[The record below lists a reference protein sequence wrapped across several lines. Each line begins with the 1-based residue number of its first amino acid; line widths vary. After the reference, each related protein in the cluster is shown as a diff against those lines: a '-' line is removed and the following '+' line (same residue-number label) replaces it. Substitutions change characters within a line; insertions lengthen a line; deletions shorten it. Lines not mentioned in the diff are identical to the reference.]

1 MNFLSAGERLMRIV
15 STAFLATTILV
26 SSTTLANADV
36 KVIASIKPVHS
47 LVAAVMEGVGKPELL
62 VEGAGSPHT
71 YSLKPSQAKKL
82 QEADLVFWMSHDLE
96 AFLENSIEGIA
107 ANATSVPLMDAHGLI
122 KLDFREG
129 GAFDAHAH
137 DEHDDHDDHKDH
149 DEHGHNDHDDH
160 KKDDHDDHGHDDH
173 DDHKKDDHGHDDHDD
188 HKKDDHDD
196 HGHDDHAG
204 HGHGDHAFEWAGVF
218 ELSAGTYKWSFAKVD
233 GAYADPAMKMAIVAS
248 DHIEDSEEAAEA
260 MLESDDTNSSV
271 NNDVLRVSDKAYTL
285 NFDDTKDM
293 TVFTVKIEKDGAY
306 TFFTEHMPFEFEA
319 SEHFFKDLAG
329 ADVEPIAQEP
339 DMGHHDEHHGEHAH
353 KGHDDHDDHGH
364 HGTDPH
370 VWLDPVNAKAMIHEI
385 EEALIEADPANA
397 SAYEANAEAMMSKL
411 DNLVAEIDAELQ
423 PVKGRGYVVF
433 HDAYQYFENR
443 FGVSAVGSITVSPEV
458 LPGAER
464 VAELRE
470 KVRNL
475 DATCVFSEPQFEPK
489 LVMTIT
495 ENTNAGTGVL
505 DPLGA
510 SIDDGP
516 ELYFTLIRN
525 MAKSLKDCLLK

>member
-1 MNFLSAGERLMRIV
+1 MRLV

-26 SSTTLANADV
+26 SSATLANANV

-82 QEADLVFWMSHDLE
+82 QEANLVFWMSHDLE
-96 AFLENSIEGIA
+96 AFLERSIEGIA
-107 ANATSVPLMDAHGLI
+107 TNAKSVSLGESHGLTT
-122 KLDFREG
+122 LNFREG

-137 DEHDDHDDHKDH
+137 DVHK
-149 DEHGHNDHDDH
+149 
-160 KKDDHDDHGHDDH
+160 DHDDHGHDDH
-173 DDHKKDDHGHDDHDD
+173 DNHKKDDHDNHGHDDHNDDKKDDHDGHGHDDHGDHNKDDHDDHGHDDHDD

-196 HGHDDHAG
+196 HGHDE
-204 HGHGDHAFEWAGVF
+204 HGH
-218 ELSAGTYKWSFAKVD
+218 
-233 GAYADPAMKMAIVAS
+233 
-248 DHIEDSEEAAEA
+248 
-260 MLESDDTNSSV
+260 
-271 NNDVLRVSDKAYTL
+271 
-285 NFDDTKDM
+285 
-293 TVFTVKIEKDGAY
+293 
-306 TFFTEHMPFEFEA
+306 
-319 SEHFFKDLAG
+319 
-329 ADVEPIAQEP
+329 
-339 DMGHHDEHHGEHAH
+339 DE
-353 KGHDDHDDHGH
+353 
-364 HGTDPH
+364 TDPH
-370 VWLDPVNAKAMIHEI
+370 VWLDPVNAKALVHEI
-385 EEALIEADPANA
+385 EEALAEADPTNA
-397 SAYEANAEAMMSKL
+397 QAYEANAEAMMSRL
-411 DNLVAEIDAELQ
+411 DNLVAEIDAELE

-470 KVRNL
+470 KVKSLN
-475 DATCVFSEPQFEPK
+475 ATCVFSEPQFEPK

-510 SIDDGP
+510 SIDDGA

-525 MAKSLKDCLLK
+525 MAKSLKDCLIK

>member
-1 MNFLSAGERLMRIV
+1 MMMFMGME
-15 STAFLATTILV
+15 TI
-26 SSTTLANADV
+26 
-36 KVIASIKPVHS
+36 KI
-47 LVAAVMEGVGKPELL
+47 
-62 VEGAGSPHT
+62 
-71 YSLKPSQAKKL
+71 
-82 QEADLVFWMSHDLE
+82 
-96 AFLENSIEGIA
+96 
-107 ANATSVPLMDAHGLI
+107 
-122 KLDFREG
+122 
-129 GAFDAHAH
+129 
-137 DEHDDHDDHKDH
+137 
-149 DEHGHNDHDDH
+149 
-160 KKDDHDDHGHDDH
+160 HDDHGHDDH
-173 DDHKKDDHGHDDHDD
+173 D
-188 HKKDDHDD
+188 
-196 HGHDDHAG
+196 G
-204 HGHGDHAFEWAGVF
+204 HGHGDH
-218 ELSAGTYKWSFAKVD
+218 K
-233 GAYADPAMKMAIVAS
+233 
-248 DHIEDSEEAAEA
+248 DH
-260 MLESDDTNSSV
+260 DD
-271 NNDVLRVSDKAYTL
+271 
-285 NFDDTKDM
+285 
-293 TVFTVKIEKDGAY
+293 
-306 TFFTEHMPFEFEA
+306 H
-319 SEHFFKDLAG
+319 
-329 ADVEPIAQEP
+329 
-339 DMGHHDEHHGEHAH
+339 
-353 KGHDDHDDHGH
+353 GHDDHDDHGH

-397 SAYEANAEAMMSKL
+397 SAYEANAKAMMSKL

-510 SIDDGP
+510 SIDDGS
-516 ELYFTLIRN
+516 ELYFTLVRN

>member
-1 MNFLSAGERLMRIV
+1 MRLV

-26 SSTTLANADV
+26 SSTTLASADV

-47 LVAAVMEGVGKPELL
+47 LVAAVMEGIGKPELL

-96 AFLENSIEGIA
+96 AFLEKSIEGIA
-107 ANATSVPLMDAHGLI
+107 KNAKSVPLMESHGLTT
-122 KLDFREG
+122 LNFREG
-129 GAFDAHAH
+129 GAFEAH
-137 DEHDDHDDHKDH
+137 
-149 DEHGHNDHDDH
+149 G
-160 KKDDHDDHGHDDH
+160 DH

-188 HKKDDHDD
+188 H
-196 HGHDDHAG
+196 GHD
-204 HGHGDHAFEWAGVF
+204 E
-218 ELSAGTYKWSFAKVD
+218 
-233 GAYADPAMKMAIVAS
+233 
-248 DHIEDSEEAAEA
+248 
-260 MLESDDTNSSV
+260 
-271 NNDVLRVSDKAYTL
+271 
-285 NFDDTKDM
+285 
-293 TVFTVKIEKDGAY
+293 
-306 TFFTEHMPFEFEA
+306 
-319 SEHFFKDLAG
+319 
-329 ADVEPIAQEP
+329 
-339 DMGHHDEHHGEHAH
+339 
-353 KGHDDHDDHGH
+353 
-364 HGTDPH
+364 TDPH
-370 VWLDPVNAKAMIHEI
+370 VWLDPVNAKALVHEI

-397 SAYEANAEAMMSKL
+397 SAYEANAETMMSRL

-510 SIDDGP
+510 SIADGP